1 MKLTK
6 ETLKRIIKEE
16 LAHVLSESEA
26 AAEHDRFEDNP
37 HHAPLYNKIVE
48 MLGGGEDAEE
58 TLSDYI
64 YADGDD
70 WEVDYLDEV
79 ESKGLDAVAMSWI
92 KRNDAGA
99 LGDQG
104 AKFAAQDR
112 KDSEDYL
119 GYN

>member
-16 LAHVLSESEA
+16 MANVLAEA
-26 AAEHDRFEDNP
+26 ADDHDRFEDNP
-37 HHAPLYNKIVE
+37 YHTPLYNKIVE

-70 WEVDYLDEV
+70 WESDYLDEV
-79 ESKGLDAVAMSWI
+79 ASALETVATEWVQAHAA
-92 KRNDAGA
+92 DT

-112 KDSEDYL
+112 KDSEDVI
-119 GYN
+119 GHN

>member
-6 ETLKRIIKEE
+6 EALKRIIKEE
-16 LAHVLSESEA
+16 MANVLAESA
-26 AAEHDRFEDNP
+26 DDHDRFEDNP
-37 HHAPLYNKIVE
+37 YHTPLYNKIVE

-70 WEVDYLDEV
+70 WESDYLDEV
-79 ESKGLDAVAMSWI
+79 EDRGLEVVATEWTQSHA
-92 KRNDAGA
+92 AGT

>member
-16 LAHVLSESEA
+16 LSKVIRA
-26 AAEHDRFEDNP
+26 AAYDHDEHVGNP
-37 HHAPLYNKIVE
+37 HHTPLYNKIVE
-48 MLGGGEDAEE
+48 MLGGDEDAED

-64 YADGDD
+64 YYNGDD
-70 WEVDYLDEV
+70 WESDYLDEV
-79 ESKGLDAVAMSWI
+79 ETKGLEMVATEWVQAHE
-92 KRNDAGA
+92 AGK

>member
-16 LAHVLSESEA
+16 MANVLAEA
-26 AAEHDRFEDNP
+26 AEEHDRFEDNP

-48 MLGGGEDAEE
+48 MLGGDEDAED

-64 YADGDD
+64 YYNGDD

-79 ESKGLDAVAMSWI
+79 KTKGLEMVATEWVQAHAAD
-92 KRNDAGA
+92 K
-99 LGDQG
+99 LGDEG

-112 KDSEDYL
+112 KDSEDVI
-119 GYN
+119 GHN

>member
-16 LAHVLSESEA
+16 LSKVIREA
-26 AAEHDRFEDNP
+26 ADDHDKYEDNP
-37 HHAPLYNKIVE
+37 HHTPLYNKIVE
-48 MLGGGEDAEE
+48 MLGGDEDAED

-64 YADGDD
+64 YYNGDD
-70 WEVDYLDEV
+70 WESDYLDEV
-79 ESKGLDAVAMSWI
+79 QTKGLEMVATEWLRS
-92 KRNDAGA
+92 NAADT

>member
-16 LAHVLSESEA
+16 MANVLAEGAE
-26 AAEHDRFEDNP
+26 EHDRFVDNP
-37 HHAPLYNKIVE
+37 HHTPLYNKIVE
-48 MLGGGEDAEE
+48 MLGGDEDAED

-64 YADGDD
+64 YSSGDD
-70 WEVDYLDEV
+70 WESDYLDEAQT
-79 ESKGLDAVAMSWI
+79 KGLEMVATEWVQDHAAD
-92 KRNDAGA
+92 K
-99 LGDQG
+99 LGDEG

>member
-6 ETLKRIIKEE
+6 EALKRIIKEE
-16 LAHVLSESEA
+16 LAHVMSEEA
-26 AAEHDRFEDNP
+26 DDHDRFEDNP
-37 HHAPLYNKIVE
+37 SHTPLYNKIVE
-48 MLGGGEDAEE
+48 MLGNGEDSEDL
-58 TLSDYI
+58 LSDFI
-64 YADGDD
+64 YEEEDD
-70 WEVDYLDEV
+70 WETDYLDEV

-92 KRNDAGA
+92 KRNAAGE
-99 LGDQG
+99 LGNQG